1 MAYLKEQFDN
11 KSLHLDDL
19 CNLLTEEI
27 SELATAEYKL
37 KLVFVLVHIIEE
49 SQKALGKIDI
59 DNCLKELQELVE
71 KACEKSEKQEKALND
86 RFTRDKVYFDKVYM
100 DVIEE
105 RNDELQN
112 LHDEIISKLEQFN
125 KFVKQLARER
135 DKKKPE
141 EVVRQSKH

>member
-27 SELATAEYKL
+27 SELATAEYNL

-49 SQKALGKIDI
+49 SQKALGEINI

-71 KACEKSEKQEKALND
+71 KACDKSEKQKKALND
-86 RFTRDKVYFDKVYM
+86 RFSRDKVIM

-125 KFVKQLARER
+125 MLVKQLARKRNEM
-135 DKKKPE
+135 KPE
-141 EVVRQSKH
+141 EIVRQSKH

>member
-37 KLVFVLVHIIEE
+37 KQVFVLVHIIEE
-49 SQKALGKIDI
+49 SQKALGEINI

-71 KACEKSEKQEKALND
+71 KACDKSEKQKKALND
-86 RFTRDKVYFDKVYM
+86 RFSRDKVIM

-125 KFVKQLARER
+125 MLVKQLARKRNEM
-135 DKKKPE
+135 KPE
-141 EVVRQSKH
+141 EIVRQSKH

>member
-49 SQKALGKIDI
+49 SQKALGEINI

-71 KACEKSEKQEKALND
+71 KACDKSEKQKKALND
-86 RFTRDKVYFDKVYM
+86 RFSRDKVIM

-125 KFVKQLARER
+125 MLVKQLARKRNEM
-135 DKKKPE
+135 KPE
-141 EVVRQSKH
+141 EIVRQSKH